1 MNPTPQRIQKL
12 FADNDLDNYY
22 WANFEKFLQGH
33 SYKAIVTLLNSLVWT
48 PSQQRTLLAIA
59 DGLPTKIWY
68 DATPDQQN
76 WLWLTKA
83 QIRTNFSYTGILNPL
98 ASLRFKTLLSSWHE
112 TTSFMKFNVWN
123 SWGSGIKYADTAG
136 IDFMHECMKRWIPLT
151 PDETK
156 WKIQAL
162 VGTLDV
168 LGEGDRSKKSN
179 DHHWIGVYSQILEA
193 EVKSMKDCWDTSRS
207 SVHTWRQLQGYPDF
221 LLNLGHPHPWME
233 TLCVVYT
240 GLLVPN
246 LPDAMVFR
254 ELSGSLTG
262 QHVKRGLT
270 VNPSNPHDHLLASAL
285 WSYFSNEP
293 VHPDPQI
300 AGIYYL
306 LEGSTDMMGALLG
319 FTPAESPLLIEVDSD
334 VFDYHL

>member
-22 WANFEKFLQGH
+22 WTNFENFLQGY
-33 SYKAIVTLLNSLVWT
+33 SYKAITELIISPVWT
-48 PSQQRTLLAIA
+48 PSQQRMLLAVT
-59 DGLPTKIWY
+59 DGISINHWHV
-68 DATPDQQN
+68 ATFEQQN
-76 WLWLTKA
+76 WLWLTTAK
-83 QIRTNFSYTGILNPL
+83 IRTNFSYPGILNSL
-98 ASLRFKTLLSSWHE
+98 AVVRFKTLRSSWHD
-112 TTSFMKFNVWN
+112 TTPVMKFNVWN
-123 SWGSGIKYADTAG
+123 HWGSGIRHTDKAG
-136 IDFMHECMKRWIPLT
+136 HDFMHECMQSWNPVT
-151 PDETK
+151 PEETK

-168 LGEGDRSKKSN
+168 LGEGDRSRKN
-179 DHHWIGVYSQILEA
+179 DDSKWIGAYSHILEA
-193 EVKSMKDCWDTSRS
+193 AVNSMNDRWDMSRS

-270 VNPSNPHDHLLASAL
+270 VNLSNPHDHLLASAL

-293 VHPDPQI
+293 VHPAPQI
-300 AGIYYL
+300 AGLYYL
-306 LEGSTDMMGALLG
+306 LEGHPDMMGALLG
-319 FTPAESPLLIEVDSD
+319 FTPAESSLLIEVDSD